1 MVAAPSVY
9 AAEASP
15 TQWYLDALSAQK
27 MWKVSTGKGVKVA
40 VLDTGIN
47 PSTPA
52 LNGRVLT
59 DEIPPNVRY
68 GATSDYDG
76 HGTSMA
82 ELIAG
87 TGRGGGIQGL
97 APDAKVI
104 PIRVALSQLKKRSKE
119 EQERTP
125 LPADAI
131 RAAADTDA
139 QIINMSFGSFV
150 PDDEEK
156 AAVKYAASKGKLL
169 IAGAG
174 NGGGSDN
181 EDFLGYPAAYPE
193 VVGVGAA
200 DESGAVGEFSQSG
213 DFISLAAPGLDV
225 PVWCD
230 NTFQRYCKNRGTSQA
245 SAIASAAAALVWSAH
260 PEWTANQVLRVL
272 IDTAARDWPKNTP
285 SKYLGYGLIRPSA
298 NLLKGKGDPGPA
310 DVNPITNEKTP
321 AGASGATP
329 STSVPASSQ
338 PPKSTSS
345 GETSAAGSS
354 SEPSDGN
361 TLWVVLGAVAAAAV
375 IGGGGFAVLRA
386 RRNG

>member
-1 MVAAPSVY
+1 
-9 AAEASP
+9 
-15 TQWYLDALSAQK
+15 

-40 VLDTGIN
+40 VLDTGIDT
-47 PSTPA
+47 STSS
-52 LNGRVLT
+52 LQGQLLT
-59 DEIPPNVRY
+59 GDIPKGVTY
-68 GATSDYDG
+68 GATKDYDG

-87 TGRGGGIQGL
+87 TGRGGGIKGL
-97 APDAKVI
+97 APGAKII
-104 PIRVALSQLKKRSKE
+104 PIRVALSTLKDTAEFKRS
-119 EQERTP
+119 P
-125 LPADAI
+125 SPADAI

-321 AGASGATP
+321 AGAAGATP

-338 PPKSTSS
+338 PPKSTSG

>member
-1 MVAAPSVY
+1 
-9 AAEASP
+9 
-15 TQWYLDALSAQK
+15 
-27 MWKVSTGKGVKVA
+27 MWKVSTGKGIKVA
-40 VLDTGIN
+40 VLDSGVSA
-47 PSTPA
+47 STPG
-52 LNGRVLT
+52 LKGQLLT
-59 DEIPPNVRY
+59 EDVPREVAY
-68 GATSDYDG
+68 GATKDYQG

-87 TGRGGGIQGL
+87 TGRGNSIRGL
-97 APDAKVI
+97 APEAKII
-104 PIRVALSQLKKRSKE
+104 PFRVTLSSLKDKAERKRTSS
-119 EQERTP
+119 
-125 LPADAI
+125 PAEAI
-131 RAAADTDA
+131 RAAADSDA
-139 QIINMSFGSFV
+139 RIINMSIGGYT
-150 PDDEEK
+150 PEEDEK
-156 AAVKYAASKGKLL
+156 AAVKYAAEKGKLL
-169 IAGAG
+169 FASVG
-174 NGGGSDN
+174 NDGDTDN
-181 EDFLGYPAAYPE
+181 FIGYPAAYPE

-213 DFISLAAPGLDV
+213 DYITLAAPGLDV

-230 NTFQRYCKNRGTSQA
+230 NTFHSYCKSTGTSQA

-321 AGASGATP
+321 AGAAGATP

-338 PPKSTSS
+338 PPKSTSG

>member
-1 MVAAPSVY
+1 M
-9 AAEASP
+9 
-15 TQWYLDALSAQK
+15 SAQQ
-27 MWKVSTGKGVKVA
+27 MWKVSTGKGIKVA
-40 VLDTGIN
+40 VLDTGIEA
-47 PSTPA
+47 STSA
-52 LNGRVLT
+52 LKGQLLT
-59 DEIPPNVRY
+59 EDVPREVAY
-68 GATSDYDG
+68 GATKDYDS

-97 APDAKVI
+97 APDAKII
-104 PIRVALSQLKKRSKE
+104 PIRVALSTLKDKAEQKRTATTAE
-119 EQERTP
+119 
-125 LPADAI
+125 AI
-131 RAAADTDA
+131 RAAADSDA
-139 QIINMSFGSFV
+139 QIINMSFGSDY
-150 PDDEEK
+150 PEDEEK

-174 NGGGSDN
+174 NGGSGDKK
-181 EDFLGYPAAYPE
+181 DFLGFPAAYPE

-200 DESGAVGEFSQSG
+200 DKTGAVGEFSQSG

-230 NTFQRYCKNRGTSQA
+230 NTFQRYCMGKGTSQG
-245 SAIASAAAALVWSAH
+245 SAIASAAAALIWSAH
-260 PEWTANQVLRVL
+260 PTWTANQVLRVL

-285 SKYLGYGLIRPSA
+285 SKYLGYGLIRPGS
-298 NLLKGKGDPGPA
+298 NLIKGKGDPGPA

-321 AGASGATP
+321 AGEAGATP
-329 STSVPASSQ
+329 SASVPASSQ

-345 GETSAAGSS
+345 GRTSTAGSS